1 MTGDDFAVELDKVRL
16 RLGTQDFDLDCT
28 FPQSRITAV
37 VGASGS
43 GKSTLLNLVAGFE
56 APDSGRVMICGQ
68 DMTALDPSER
78 PVSSIFQDN
87 NLFAH
92 LDIFTN
98 VALGVSPGLKL
109 RAEDR
114 ERIEMALARVGL
126 AGFDKRL
133 PGTLSGGERQR
144 AALARALVRKKPV
157 MLLDEPFAALDPG
170 LRAGMASL
178 LLDLHGETKNTVI
191 IVTHHPEDIKKLAQ
205 QVVFLDRGRV
215 VYVGST
221 ADFFATQNVKA
232 VDSFLN
238 G

>member
-1 MTGDDFAVELDKVRL
+1 MTGDDFAVRLDKVRL
-16 RLGTQDFDLDCT
+16 QLGTQDFDLDCT
-28 FPQSRITAV
+28 FPQGQVIAV

-56 APDSGRVMICGQ
+56 APDSGRVVIGGR
-68 DMTALDPSER
+68 DMTVLDPSER

-98 VALGVSPGLKL
+98 VALGVSPALKL
-109 RAEDR
+109 QAEDR
-114 ERIEMALARVGL
+114 QGIEMALARVGL

-170 LRAGMASL
+170 LRSGMTSL
-178 LLDLHGETKNTVI
+178 LLDLHNETKNTVI
-191 IVTHHPEDIKKLAQ
+191 IVTHHPEDMKKLAQ
-205 QVVFLDRGRV
+205 RVVFLDRGRII
-215 VYVGST
+215 YAGPT
-221 ADFFATQNVKA
+221 ADFFTTQNVKA

>member
-1 MTGDDFAVELDKVRL
+1 MTGDDFAVQLDRVRL
-16 RLGTQDFDLDCT
+16 RLGTRDFDLDCA
-28 FPQSRITAV
+28 FPQGRVTAV

-56 APDSGRVMICGQ
+56 LPDSGRVMIGGR
-68 DMTALDPSER
+68 DVTTFDPSER

-92 LDIFTN
+92 LDVFTN
-98 VALGVSPGLKL
+98 VALGVSPTL
-109 RAEDR
+109 RLHAEDR
-114 ERIEMALARVGL
+114 QRINIALARVGL
-126 AGFDKRL
+126 SGFDKRL

-170 LRAGMASL
+170 LRAGMSSL
-178 LLDLHGETKNTVI
+178 LLDLHQETNNAVI
-191 IVTHHPEDIKKLAQ
+191 IVSHHPEDIKRLARR
-205 QVVFLDRGRV
+205 VVFLDRGRV
-215 VYVGST
+215 VFAGAT

>member
-28 FPQSRITAV
+28 FPQGRIIAV

-56 APDSGRVMICGQ
+56 APDSGRVMIGGQ

-109 RAEDR
+109 RVEDR

-170 LRAGMASL
+170 LRAGMTSL